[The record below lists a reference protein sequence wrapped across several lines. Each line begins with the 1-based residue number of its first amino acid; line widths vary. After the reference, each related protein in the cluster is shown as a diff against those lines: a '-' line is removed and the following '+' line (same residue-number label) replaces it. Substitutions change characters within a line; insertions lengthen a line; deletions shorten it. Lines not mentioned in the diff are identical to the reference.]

1 MKEFLTAKEV
11 SKLFQI
17 HLHTVYRM
25 VWLKMIPFIRK
36 RGVGLRFD
44 REALE
49 AWIKEGRIEPK
60 DQGNNG
66 TRSH

>member
-1 MKEFLTAKEV
+1 MREFLTAKEV

-25 VWLKMIPFIRK
+25 VYQKMIPFIRK

-44 REALE
+44 RAVLE
-49 AWIKEGRIEPK
+49 AWVQEGKVEPR
-60 DQGNNG
+60 D
-66 TRSH
+66 

>member
-25 VWLKMIPFIRK
+25 VCQKMIPFMRK

-49 AWIKEGRIEPK
+49 AWIKEGGIEPR
-60 DQGNNG
+60 D
-66 TRSH
+66 